1 MSNHED
7 QPGKVRR
14 KRLLGSA
21 VAPRL
26 DARRSRCFKSRVSG
40 LTLVELLVT
49 IGLITMVSSM
59 FLVAYR
65 AAATEASNIRTQ
77 GTIRKI
83 NEVLMAR
90 MQEYESYPVNFI
102 KDAANPYSLAIPQ
115 EATELLQPP
124 NPEFESKGILVER
137 IRVQI
142 LRDIIA
148 QEMPDH
154 VQDIKTVAPIM
165 RRYWTGL
172 VVRRN
177 VNNNVQTIPIFTS
190 GAESPRAARL
200 KSRLAQTRADWELQ
214 VNNHELLYLIVE
226 DSTLNG
232 SSAIELFGRTE
243 IGDTD
248 NDGFLEFLDAY
259 GQPIRWVRWPTG
271 FPETIRFHPDLLDPS
286 FNIDGFAGNA
296 LSDPIDSRRAD
307 PGYRPVAQQTKVF
320 PPSAIAFPLV
330 FSVGPDR
337 TAGIR
342 DTFEVAGYQ
351 ADLQSGYFMLPNS
364 RSVSDVQMPV
374 PYDQRLNQN
383 FPPLIMTDPWF
394 PRNDVSSRLGAI
406 INAKAFEDD
415 ITNYAINGAYQ

>member
-7 QPGKVRR
+7 QQGKVRR

-21 VAPRL
+21 VAPRS
-26 DARRSRCFKSRVSG
+26 DAGRRRCFKSRASG

-102 KDAANPYSLAIPQ
+102 KDAANPYSLAIPE
-115 EATELLQPP
+115 EATEVIQPP

-154 VQDIKTVAPIM
+154 VHDIKTIAPIM

-172 VVRRN
+172 IVRRN
-177 VNNNVQTIPIFTS
+177 NNQITQIFTS

-200 KSRLAQTRADWELQ
+200 KSRLAQTRADWES
-214 VNNHELLYLIVE
+214 VVTNAELLYLIVE

-248 NDGFLEFLDAY
+248 NNGFLEFLDAY
-259 GQPIRWVRWPTG
+259 RRPIRWVRWPTG

-286 FNIDGFAGNA
+286 FNNDGFSGNV
-296 LSDPIDSRRAD
+296 LGDPIDSRRAD
-307 PGYRPVAQQTKVF
+307 PGYRPVAQQTKVYK
-320 PPSAIAFPLV
+320 PSAIAFPLV
-330 FSVGPDR
+330 VSSGPDGTPGVR
-337 TAGIR
+337 LEM
-342 DTFEVAGYQ
+342 DTEGFRAEDRYRMRPG
-351 ADLQSGYFMLPNS
+351 S
-364 RSVSDVQMPV
+364 RSVTDVQMPV
-374 PYDQRLNQN
+374 PYDDRDDTLPLRTDSFPIPFYRLVT
-383 FPPLIMTDPWF
+383 TDPWF
-394 PRNDVSSRLGAI
+394 PRTDRT
-406 INAKAFEDD
+406 FEAWC
-415 ITNYAINGAYQ
+415 NHQCQGV

>member
-1 MSNHED
+1 M
-7 QPGKVRR
+7 G
-14 KRLLGSA
+14 A
-21 VAPRL
+21 
-26 DARRSRCFKSRVSG
+26 RVSG

-102 KDAANPYSLAIPQ
+102 KDAANPYSLAIPE
-115 EATELLQPP
+115 EATEFLPP
-124 NPEFESKGILVER
+124 NDPEFESKGILVER
-137 IRVQI
+137 IRVMI

-154 VQDIKTVAPIM
+154 VHDIKTIAPIM

-177 VNNNVQTIPIFTS
+177 VNNAQQITPIFTAGS
-190 GAESPRAARL
+190 ESPKAARL
-200 KSRLAQTRADWELQ
+200 KSRLAQTRADWNDF
-214 VNNHELLYLIVE
+214 VTNDELLYLIIE

-232 SSAIELFGRTE
+232 SSALELFGRSE

-248 NDGFLEFLDAY
+248 NDGFLELLDAY
-259 GQPIRWVRWPTG
+259 RRPIRWVRWPTG

-286 FNIDGFAGNA
+286 LNNDGFSGNA
-296 LSDPIDSRRAD
+296 LADPIDSRRAD
-307 PGYRPVAQQTKVF
+307 PGYRLREQQTKVYK
-320 PPSAIAFPLV
+320 PSAIAFPMV
-330 FSVGPDR
+330 VSAGPDGTPGVR
-337 TAGIR
+337 LQLDEEGFR
-342 DTFEVAGYQ
+342 
-351 ADLQSGYFMLPNS
+351 ADGRYRMRPES
-364 RSVSDVQMPV
+364 RSITDVQFPV
-374 PYDQRLNQN
+374 PYDDRSDDLPRRPVSD
-383 FPPLIMTDPWF
+383 PPLPPARLLMTDPWF
-394 PRNDVSSRLGAI
+394 PRTDPTLRLGAI
-406 INAKAFEDD
+406 INPKAFEDD

>member
-1 MSNHED
+1 M
-7 QPGKVRR
+7 G
-14 KRLLGSA
+14 A
-21 VAPRL
+21 
-26 DARRSRCFKSRVSG
+26 RVSG
-40 LTLVELLVT
+40 LTLVELMVT

-102 KDAANPYSLAIPQ
+102 KDAANPYSLAIPE
-115 EATELLQPP
+115 EATEFLPP
-124 NPEFESKGILVER
+124 NDPEFESKGILVER
-137 IRVQI
+137 IRVMI

-154 VQDIKTVAPIM
+154 VHDIKTIAPIM

-177 VNNNVQTIPIFTS
+177 VNNAQQITPIFTS
-190 GAESPRAARL
+190 GAESPKAARL
-200 KSRLAQTRADWELQ
+200 KSRLAQTRADWTDFVTNE
-214 VNNHELLYLIVE
+214 ELLYLIIE

-232 SSAIELFGRTE
+232 SSALELFGRSE

-248 NDGFLEFLDAY
+248 NDGFLELLDAY
-259 GQPIRWVRWPTG
+259 RRPIRWVRWPTG

-286 FNIDGFAGNA
+286 LNNDGFSGNA
-296 LSDPIDSRRAD
+296 LADPIDSRRAD

-330 FSVGPDR
+330 YSVGPDR
-337 TAGIR
+337 TSGIR
-342 DTFEVAGYQ
+342 DTFEVSGYQ
-351 ADLQSGYFMLPNS
+351 VDSQAGYFMLPPS
-364 RSVSDVQMPV
+364 RSVTDVQMPV
-374 PYDQRLNQN
+374 PYDQRRQYL
-383 FPPLIMTDPWF
+383 PLIMTDPWF
-394 PRNDVSSRLGAI
+394 PRNDPTLRLGAI
-406 INAKAFEDD
+406 INPKAFEDD